1 MIRRLKKEVGVLFSC
16 MYCMIIK
23 NDNDINDN
31 LIILILLM
39 IFYISISQIKPL
51 TLRSDM

>member
-31 LIILILLM
+31 LIILLM
-39 IFYISISQIKPL
+39 IFYISISQINPL

>member
-1 MIRRLKKEVGVLFSC
+1 MIRRLKKEVGVLYSC

-31 LIILILLM
+31 LIILMLMM
-39 IFYISISQIKPL
+39 IFYISISQINPL
-51 TLRSDM
+51 ILRSNL